1 MSNLKKVLS
10 VGLAST
16 MVMGMVATSAAAAT
30 YDKFSDKEDIVNK
43 EAVSMV
49 TELGIIAGLTDGS
62 YAPKQNIDRA
72 SFARLVCV
80 ALNGG
85 KEPNLGNLKTSFTDT
100 QGNWAEKYIA
110 FCVNE
115 GIIAGKGNNTFAPSA
130 NVTGSEAAKMLLV
143 ALGYNTTYEKIGGA
157 NWQTATDVLAN
168 QAGLYDELG
177 SMNTSDPLTRDN
189 AAQMIYNTLNANKV
203 KYELVPTVS
212 ANGQVTMTAQRVNVT
227 KEVGG
232 TTHNVTMLED
242 AFDAVKVEAVV
253 VANEYADL
261 SSSKENGSALDEGKT
276 KLVVTNGDEQSAFK
290 SGTYSVS
297 TGADVLGK
305 SITLYVKD
313 DSSSTSKAT
322 VLGNAI
328 ISEDNKVVT
337 KASKKEVDKLAD
349 DNDLD
354 VVSTTQFVVNYGN
367 AKDWKDVTT
376 AEKEAA
382 KARGVEKV
390 VIDNDDDGD
399 ADFILVNT
407 LTFGQVEKLS
417 TKDDGSITV
426 DTGAA
431 KKLTAD
437 DKDDVVGFD
446 DVKEDDYVLSAWI
459 GGKLHVQKAEA
470 VTGELESVKKDE
482 SLTVAGTKYDM
493 SQVVGFTGGEDDIK
507 APSTYA
513 EITSALDNEATFY
526 LDANGMIVAMGN
538 VAENASNY
546 AYVWAY
552 DADDTGIDSDR
563 VKVTLSDGTTKTYTL
578 ADKSDLSKKITNDL
592 TSENGSTKVQRIYAY
607 SINKDGE
614 IKLTNPKAT
623 SDGNVSASF
632 SKNKTKVEGLTGAKT
647 DYASSNTVFF
657 YVSLDGK
664 KIDDVEVYTGYKN
677 APGVDSAAAEAAFN
691 SNDKMVAVAF
701 EAADLSRTEKADH
714 LFVTD
719 VITSSSKTTTVKAI
733 LPGTSEEVEIKV
745 DDSNWTEE
753 NVLCLFS
760 KDSDGV
766 YTLTKVT
773 NEDDN
778 DAVKH
783 ISSTTVATDSKE
795 YKLTDKTVWIEL
807 DSKGGFDTA
816 SVGKLPKDSDKET
829 VTSILAN
836 NDDEILVIITTE
848 KAENK
853 PAPEVKDNITVVLT
867 DNADVKINY
876 TGKKPTEDEVVAAV
890 QAQLEK
896 EGWTVKS
903 IKNDSGKQY
912 VFTATKGLLEK
923 TFTVKDASAPVE
935 VVTVTVNGA
944 EKQVLKGTKLNDSK
958 AGLKGKHVKETD
970 KSSTAF
976 KEINGTNEFVAG
988 ASYEDGFYKIG
999 TDSNVEKSGAT
1010 TGLASSQTVT
1020 ATVDGKAETY
1030 VKAEGTFELTLKLSA
1045 AADGEVAVTV
1055 NGTGIT
1061 AITDTTKALSFDSKN
1076 EAKVTVTVAKDISA
1090 DLSEL
1095 VVALVDK
1102 T

>member
-1 MSNLKKVLS
+1 M
-10 VGLAST
+10 
-16 MVMGMVATSAAAAT
+16 
-30 YDKFSDKEDIVNK
+30 
-43 EAVSMV
+43 
-49 TELGIIAGLTDGS
+49 
-62 YAPKQNIDRA
+62 
-72 SFARLVCV
+72 
-80 ALNGG
+80 
-85 KEPNLGNLKTSFTDT
+85 
-100 QGNWAEKYIA
+100 
-110 FCVNE
+110 
-115 GIIAGKGNNTFAPSA
+115 
-130 NVTGSEAAKMLLV
+130 
-143 ALGYNTTYEKIGGA
+143 
-157 NWQTATDVLAN
+157 
-168 QAGLYDELG
+168 
-177 SMNTSDPLTRDN
+177 
-189 AAQMIYNTLNANKV
+189 
-203 KYELVPTVS
+203 
-212 ANGQVTMTAQRVNVT
+212 
-227 KEVGG
+227 
-232 TTHNVTMLED
+232 
-242 AFDAVKVEAVV
+242 
-253 VANEYADL
+253 
-261 SSSKENGSALDEGKT
+261 
-276 KLVVTNGDEQSAFK
+276 
-290 SGTYSVS
+290 
-297 TGADVLGK
+297 
-305 SITLYVKD
+305 
-313 DSSSTSKAT
+313 
-322 VLGNAI
+322 
-328 ISEDNKVVT
+328 
-337 KASKKEVDKLAD
+337 
-349 DNDLD
+349 
-354 VVSTTQFVVNYGN
+354 
-367 AKDWKDVTT
+367 
-376 AEKEAA
+376 
-382 KARGVEKV
+382 
-390 VIDNDDDGD
+390 
-399 ADFILVNT
+399 
-407 LTFGQVEKLS
+407 
-417 TKDDGSITV
+417 
-426 DTGAA
+426 
-431 KKLTAD
+431 
-437 DKDDVVGFD
+437 VGFD
-446 DVKEDDYVLSAWI
+446 DVKKDDYVLSAWI

-578 ADKSDLSKKITNDL
+578 ADKSDLSKMITNDL
-592 TSENGSTKVQRIYAY
+592 TSENDSTKVQRIYAY

-848 KAENK
+848 KAEKK
-853 PAPEVKDNITVVLT
+853 PAPEVKDNITVDLDTMSVT
-867 DNADVKINY
+867 Y

-923 TFTVKDASAPVE
+923 TFTLADASAPKE